1 MPSLRAVKD
10 GETPPKPLSL
20 EDAAAQ
26 GDERAMLVALKTK
39 IAQTIASGEC
49 PARELAS
56 LSKRLIDIQR
66 EIASLDARTS
76 QEASEN
82 AAEVP
87 DQQFDAAA
95 I

>member
-1 MPSLRAVKD
+1 MPKLRAVKD
-10 GETPPKPLSL
+10 GEEPLKPLSL
-20 EDAAAQ
+20 EEAAAQ
-26 GDERAMLVALKTK
+26 GDERAMLVALKAQ
-39 IAQTIASGEC
+39 IARSISSGDC
-49 PARELAS
+49 QARDLAS

-66 EIASLDARTS
+66 EIASFDARMS

>member
-1 MPSLRAVKD
+1 MPKLRAVKD
-10 GETPPKPLSL
+10 GETPRRPLTL
-20 EDAAAQ
+20 EEAAEK
-26 GDERAMLVALKTK
+26 GDERAMLVALKAQ
-39 IAQTIASGEC
+39 IARSISSGDC
-49 PARELAS
+49 QARDLAS

-66 EIASLDARTS
+66 EIASLDARES

-87 DQQFDAAA
+87 DSEFDAAA